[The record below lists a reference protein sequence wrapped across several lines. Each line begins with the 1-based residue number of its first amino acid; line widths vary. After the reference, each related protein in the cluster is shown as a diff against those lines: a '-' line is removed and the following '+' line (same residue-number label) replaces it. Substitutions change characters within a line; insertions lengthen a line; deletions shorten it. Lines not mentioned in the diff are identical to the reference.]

1 MRNDIQVQAQTIR
14 AMTEAAAQYL
24 PDDKAGDKAIL
35 FPAWAPGVS
44 YALDD
49 RRCYGDK
56 LYKCRQ
62 AHTSQAGWE
71 PDKTPAMWAVI
82 DVTHTGTLEDP
93 IPAAE
98 NMEYTQGLYYLDP
111 QDGKTYLCARSTG
124 QPVAYLPHA
133 LVGTYFEEV
142 A

>member
-1 MRNDIQVQAQTIR
+1 MFTAESI
-14 AMTEAAAQYL
+14 
-24 PDDKAGDKAIL
+24 PDDRADL
-35 FPAWAPGVS
+35 VPTMFEAWLPGVS

-49 RRCYGDK
+49 RVRYEDK

-62 AHTSQAGWE
+62 AHTSQVGWE
-71 PDKTPAMWAVI
+71 PDKTPAIWSVI
-82 DVTHTGTLEDP
+82 DVTHAGTLEDP

-98 NMEYTQGLYYLDP
+98 NMEYTEGLYYRDP
-111 QDGKTYLCARSTG
+111 QDGKTYLCTRSTG

>member
-1 MRNDIQVQAQTIR
+1 MTRIERLRQLRQA
-14 AMTEAAAQYL
+14 AMFTTESI
-24 PDDKAGDKAIL
+24 PDDRAAL
-35 FPAWAPGVS
+35 VPTMFEVWTPGVS

-49 RRCYGDK
+49 RRCYEDK

-71 PDKTPAMWAVI
+71 PDKTPAIWSVI
-82 DVTHTGTLEDP
+82 DVTHAGTLEDP
-93 IPAAE
+93 IPATE
-98 NMEYTQGLYYLDP
+98 NMEYTEGLYYLDP
-111 QDGKTYLCARSTG
+111 QDGKTYLCTRSTG

>member
-1 MRNDIQVQAQTIR
+1 MTRIERLRQLRQA
-14 AMTEAAAQYL
+14 AMFTTESI
-24 PDDKAGDKAIL
+24 PDDRAAL
-35 FPAWAPGVS
+35 VPTMFEAWLPGVS

-49 RRCYGDK
+49 RRCYEDK

-71 PDKTPAMWAVI
+71 PDKTPAMWSVI
-82 DVTHTGTLEDP
+82 DVTHAGTLEDP

-98 NMEYTQGLYYLDP
+98 NMEYTEGLYYLDP
-111 QDGKTYLCARSTG
+111 QDGKTYLCTRSTG
-124 QPVAYLPHA
+124 QPVTYLPHA

-142 A
+142 AL